1 MKKVHSSL
9 TYLPQEEMLDIKEKE
24 GELLIGIPK
33 EEADQEDRIPL
44 TPQAVDLLVSNGHE
58 VIIQHNSGIG
68 AHFSN
73 NDYAEAGAQIAMDKK
88 AVFKSEIII
97 KAGAIQEEEIEL
109 MQQGQTILSPLQ
121 LPNLKGRLLEK
132 MMRKRITALSFEH
145 LKDASD
151 SYPIVHSMSEIAGSA
166 SMLIAGQYLS
176 SSSLGK
182 GILLGGISG
191 IPPTKVVIIGA
202 GTVGEYAART
212 ALAFGSSV
220 KVFDNNIYM
229 LKELQNNV
237 GLHLYT
243 SVINPHILSKELSE
257 ADVAIGALSTQ
268 SGRVPVVVSEDMV
281 CNMKE
286 GAIILD
292 ASIDRGGCFET
303 SEPTT
308 LNHPVYTKYG
318 VTHYCVPN
326 IASGYARTASKAISN
341 VLTPVL
347 LQAADDGGLEYQ
359 IWKKAGVRN
368 GIYLYNGALTNY
380 YLSQLFHLKFTD
392 LELLKAAK
400 E

>member
-68 AHFSN
+68 AYFSN

-97 KAGAIQEEEIEL
+97 KAGAIQEEEVEL
-109 MQQGQTILSPLQ
+109 MRSGQTILSPLQ

-176 SSSLGK
+176 G
-182 GILLGGISG
+182 
-191 IPPTKVVIIGA
+191 
-202 GTVGEYAART
+202 
-212 ALAFGSSV
+212 
-220 KVFDNNIYM
+220 
-229 LKELQNNV
+229 
-237 GLHLYT
+237 
-243 SVINPHILSKELSE
+243 
-257 ADVAIGALSTQ
+257 
-268 SGRVPVVVSEDMV
+268 
-281 CNMKE
+281 
-286 GAIILD
+286 
-292 ASIDRGGCFET
+292 
-303 SEPTT
+303 
-308 LNHPVYTKYG
+308 
-318 VTHYCVPN
+318 
-326 IASGYARTASKAISN
+326 
-341 VLTPVL
+341 
-347 LQAADDGGLEYQ
+347 
-359 IWKKAGVRN
+359 
-368 GIYLYNGALTNY
+368 
-380 YLSQLFHLKFTD
+380 
-392 LELLKAAK
+392 
-400 E
+400 